1 MSETQKQRGKG
12 DNIMS
17 SALWIGSN
25 GETEPIRDDWGMTAE
40 EVAELEEGAEQERQ
54 AVRDYL
60 YSFVH
65 PAQLPDWLE
74 ELIVD
79 HDYSPGQLAYIIEE
93 LEKETT
99 VVHTEVK
106 EAAVIV

>member
-1 MSETQKQRGKG
+1 
-12 DNIMS
+12 MS
-17 SALWIGSN
+17 SAIWISSD
-25 GETEPIRDDWGMTAE
+25 GETEPIRNDWGMTVE

-74 ELIVD
+74 FIIVD
-79 HDYSPGQLAYIIEE
+79 YDYSPEELAYIIKE
-93 LEKETT
+93 LEKEST

-106 EAAVIV
+106 ETAITV